1 MTTAVVP
8 FAALALLSLA
18 AADGRLPR
26 VYAIVKPL
34 PTAWLFFLLVQHAE
48 GALRIGVSVGL
59 ALSTL
64 GDALLVH
71 KADRR
76 FFLVGMASFAL
87 AHLAYSAALLSGA
100 QAGNALGLVT
110 AVAVAGPLTALLE
123 SRLLPRV
130 PRKLALPV
138 GIYGAVITAT
148 VIGAAGF
155 ATTDAPL
162 GARRLV
168 LAGALLLYLGDAFY
182 AFNLF
187 VSRLRFGQSTGLLL
201 YFSGQLAMV
210 LGIGAA

>member
-1 MTTAVVP
+1 MTATIVP
-8 FAALALLSLA
+8 FAALALLCLA
-18 AADGRLPR
+18 ASDGRLPR
-26 VYAIVKPL
+26 VYGIVKPL
-34 PTAWLFFLLVQHAE
+34 PTAWLFFMLVPHAG
-48 GALRIGVSVGL
+48 GALRIGVAVGL
-59 ALSTL
+59 AFSTL

-71 KADRR
+71 KAERR
-76 FFLVGMASFAL
+76 FFLTGMASFAL

-100 QAGNALGLVT
+100 KAGNALGLVV

-130 PRKLALPV
+130 PGKLALPV

-162 GARRLV
+162 GARSLV
-168 LAGALLLYLGDAFY
+168 LAGALLLYVGDAFY

-187 VSRLRFGQSTGLLL
+187 VSRLRFGQSAGLLL
-201 YFSGQLAMV
+201 YFSGQLALM
-210 LGIGAA
+210 LGVGVA